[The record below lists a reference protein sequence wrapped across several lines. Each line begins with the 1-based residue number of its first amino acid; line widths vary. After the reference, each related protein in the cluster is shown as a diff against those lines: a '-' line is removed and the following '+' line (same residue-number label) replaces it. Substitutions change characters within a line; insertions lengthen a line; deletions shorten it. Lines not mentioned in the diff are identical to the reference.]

1 MGKAMDSAMRD
12 LDQLRERDDDA
23 RGRKLGLLTLASI
36 VSVAALIAG
45 ASLMGTGDAAEAA
58 TIDPLT
64 ELSLS
69 TAQGHVRASAPV
81 TPKLEAR
88 SLTFPSTLVDAN
100 RGGPT
105 NAATGPDDPDHD
117 DALVEA
123 TVRAAEAEHAALS
136 AEGAPILPPIAA
148 KTSADLPA
156 ANGATADHARL
167 TQLAKRDPL
176 VRSALPKQ
184 ASVDRAPEGSEGAF
198 TLQVVSY
205 ETRDAAE
212 NFARTLRS
220 RGHKAFVAEAEVEGR
235 GRYFRVRVGPF
246 TTRKEAAT
254 YQGRFED
261 DEHMH
266 TIVVSNAAK

>member
-1 MGKAMDSAMRD
+1 MRD
-12 LDQLRERDDDA
+12 LDQLRERDEDA

-45 ASLMGTGDAAEAA
+45 TSLMGTGDAAEAA
-58 TIDPLT
+58 AIDPLT

-69 TAQGHVRASAPV
+69 APANQVRPLPAAA
-81 TPKLEAR
+81 PKLEPRA
-88 SLTFPSTLVDAN
+88 LTFPSTLVDNGVDNGEAN
-100 RGGPT
+100 R
-105 NAATGPDDPDHD
+105 D

-136 AEGAPILPPIAA
+136 VPKPVAA
-148 KTSADLPA
+148 KTSAELPA
-156 ANGATADHARL
+156 GDGATADHARL
-167 TQLAKRDPL
+167 AQLAKRDLL

-184 ASVDRAPEGSEGAF
+184 ASGSRAPEGSEGAF

-212 NFARTLRS
+212 NFALTLRS
-220 RGHKAFVAEAEVEGR
+220 RGHKSFVAEAEVEGR
-235 GRYFRVRVGPF
+235 GRFFRVRVGPF
-246 TTRKEAAT
+246 TTRKEAAL
-254 YQGRFED
+254 YQERFEQ

-266 TIVVSNAAK
+266 TILVSNRAK

>member
-1 MGKAMDSAMRD
+1 MGQAMDSAMRD
-12 LDQLRERDDDA
+12 LDQLRERDEDA

-45 ASLMGTGDAAEAA
+45 ASLMGTGDSAEAA
-58 TIDPLT
+58 TLDPLM
-64 ELSLS
+64 ELSLGPS
-69 TAQGHVRASAPV
+69 QARVRASAPAA
-81 TPKLEAR
+81 PKLEAR
-88 SLTFPSTLVDAN
+88 SLTFPSTLVEAN
-100 RGGPT
+100 R
-105 NAATGPDDPDHD
+105 D

-136 AEGAPILPPIAA
+136 GEKPPALPPIAA
-148 KTSADLPA
+148 KTSAELPA
-156 ANGATADHARL
+156 AHGATGDQARL
-167 TQLAKRDPL
+167 TELAKRDPL

-205 ETRDAAE
+205 ETRAAAE
-212 NFARTLRS
+212 TFARTLRS

-246 TTRKEAAT
+246 TTRKEAAG

>member
-1 MGKAMDSAMRD
+1 MRD

-45 ASLMGTGDAAEAA
+45 VSLMGTGDAAEAA
-58 TIDPLT
+58 AIDPLT

-69 TAQGHVRASAPV
+69 TPVSQPRPAPV
-81 TPKLEAR
+81 AAPKLEPR
-88 SLTFPSTLVDAN
+88 TLTFPSTLVDNGEAS
-100 RGGPT
+100 R
-105 NAATGPDDPDHD
+105 D

-136 AEGAPILPPIAA
+136 GQKKAVAA
-148 KTSADLPA
+148 KTVADLPA
-156 ANGATADHARL
+156 ADGATADHARL
-167 TQLAKRDPL
+167 AQLAKRDLL

-184 ASVDRAPEGSEGAF
+184 ANGDRAPEGSEGAF

-205 ETRDAAE
+205 ETRDGAE

-220 RGHKAFVAEAEVEGR
+220 RGHKAFVAEADVEGR
-235 GRYFRVRVGPF
+235 GRFFRVRVGPF
-246 TTRKEAAT
+246 TTRKEAAL
-254 YQGRFED
+254 YQERFEQ

-266 TIVVSNAAK
+266 TIVVSNRAK

>member
-1 MGKAMDSAMRD
+1 MDSAMRD
-12 LDQLRERDDDA
+12 LDQLRERDEDA

-45 ASLMGTGDAAEAA
+45 VSLMGTGDSAEAA
-58 TIDPLT
+58 AIDPLM

-69 TAQGHVRASAPV
+69 ATKPGVRAGAPAA
-81 TPKLEAR
+81 PKLEPR
-88 SLTFPSTLVDAN
+88 SLTFPSTLVEAN
-100 RGGPT
+100 R
-105 NAATGPDDPDHD
+105 D
-117 DALVEA
+117 DALLEA

-136 AEGAPILPPIAA
+136 GEPSPAPPPVVVA
-148 KTSADLPA
+148 KTNADLPA
-156 ANGATADHARL
+156 ANGATDDQARL

-184 ASVDRAPEGSEGAF
+184 ASVDRAPAGSEGAF

-246 TTRKEAAT
+246 TTRKEAAG
-254 YQGRFED
+254 YQESFENN
-261 DEHMH
+261 EHMH

>member
-1 MGKAMDSAMRD
+1 MDSAMRD
-12 LDQLRERDDDA
+12 LDQLRERDDSA

-64 ELSLS
+64 ELSLAS
-69 TAQGHVRASAPV
+69 AQGQLRAPAPA
-81 TPKLEAR
+81 TPKLEPR
-88 SLTFPSTLVDAN
+88 SLTFPATLVDA
-100 RGGPT
+100 RDGQRSDEH
-105 NAATGPDDPDHD
+105 AD
-117 DALVEA
+117 DALLEA

-136 AEGAPILPPIAA
+136 GERPPALPPAA
-148 KTSADLPA
+148 KTNAELPA
-156 ANGATADHARL
+156 ANGATADQARL
-167 TQLAKRDPL
+167 TELAKRDPL

-184 ASVDRAPEGSEGAF
+184 ASVDRAPTGSEGAF

-212 NFARTLRS
+212 TFARTLRS

-246 TTRKEAAT
+246 TTRKEAAG
-254 YQGRFED
+254 YQARFED

>member
-1 MGKAMDSAMRD
+1 MDSAMRD
-12 LDQLRERDDDA
+12 LDQLRERDEDA

-45 ASLMGTGDAAEAA
+45 ASLMGTGEAAEAA
-58 TIDPLT
+58 SIDPLT

-69 TAQGHVRASAPV
+69 APAGHVRPAASIAPR
-81 TPKLEAR
+81 LEPG
-88 SLTFPSTLVDAN
+88 SLSFPATLVDA
-100 RGGPT
+100 RGAGRTPEPG
-105 NAATGPDDPDHD
+105 ASRD
-117 DALVEA
+117 DALLEA

-136 AEGAPILPPIAA
+136 GGLDLPKAAA
-148 KTSADLPA
+148 KTNAELPA
-156 ANGATADHARL
+156 GHGATADHARL
-167 TQLAKRDPL
+167 TELAKRDPL

-212 NFARTLRS
+212 TFARTLRS

-235 GRYFRVRVGPF
+235 GRFFRVRVGPF
-246 TTRKEAAT
+246 TTRKEAAS
-254 YQGRFED
+254 YQERFED

>member
-1 MGKAMDSAMRD
+1 MRD
-12 LDQLRERDDDA
+12 LDQLRERDEDA

-45 ASLMGTGDAAEAA
+45 TSLMGTGDAAEAA
-58 TIDPLT
+58 AIDPLT

-69 TAQGHVRASAPV
+69 APAKQV
-81 TPKLEAR
+81 KAPAAAAPKLEPRA
-88 SLTFPSTLVDAN
+88 LTFPSTLVDN
-100 RGGPT
+100 GE
-105 NAATGPDDPDHD
+105 ATRD

-136 AEGAPILPPIAA
+136 GQRPVAA
-148 KTSADLPA
+148 KTSAELPA
-156 ANGATADHARL
+156 GDGATADHARL
-167 TQLAKRDPL
+167 AQLAKRDVL

-184 ASVDRAPEGSEGAF
+184 ATGNRAPEGSEGAF

-212 NFARTLRS
+212 TFALTLRS
-220 RGHKAFVAEAEVEGR
+220 RGHKAFVAEADVEGR

-246 TTRKEAAT
+246 TTRKEAAV
-254 YQGRFED
+254 YQERFEQ

-266 TIVVSNAAK
+266 TILVSNRAK

>member
-1 MGKAMDSAMRD
+1 MDSAMRD
-12 LDQLRERDDDA
+12 LDQLRERDEDA

-45 ASLMGTGDAAEAA
+45 ASLMGSGDSAEAA
-58 TIDPLT
+58 AIDPLT

-69 TAQGHVRASAPV
+69 APAPEARAAPV
-81 TPKLEAR
+81 APPKLEPRA
-88 SLTFPSTLVDAN
+88 LTFPSTLIDTGRDSN
-100 RGGPT
+100 R
-105 NAATGPDDPDHD
+105 D

-136 AEGAPILPPIAA
+136 AKQVPVLPPVAPKTVAELPAVEGAI
-148 KTSADLPA
+148 S
-156 ANGATADHARL
+156 DHARL

-176 VRSALPKQ
+176 VRSAMPKQ

-198 TLQVVSY
+198 NLQVVSY

-220 RGHKAFVAEAEVEGR
+220 RGHKAFVTQADVEGR

-246 TTRKEAAT
+246 TTRKEAAS
-254 YQGRFED
+254 YQQRFED

>member
-1 MGKAMDSAMRD
+1 MDSAMRD
-12 LDQLRERDDDA
+12 LDQLRERDDNT

-64 ELSLS
+64 ELSLGGP
-69 TAQGHVRASAPV
+69 QPRQLRAAAPT

-88 SLTFPSTLVDAN
+88 SLTFPATLVDA
-100 RGGPT
+100 RGDKRRDEPE
-105 NAATGPDDPDHD
+105 D
-117 DALVEA
+117 DALLEA

-136 AEGAPILPPIAA
+136 GERAPALPAVAA
-148 KTSADLPA
+148 KTNAELPA
-156 ANGATADHARL
+156 ANGATADQARL
-167 TQLAKRDPL
+167 TELAKRDPL

-184 ASVDRAPEGSEGAF
+184 ASVDRAPAGSEGAF

-212 NFARTLRS
+212 TFARTLRS

-235 GRYFRVRVGPF
+235 GRFFRVRVGPF
-246 TTRKEAAT
+246 TTRKEAAG
-254 YQGRFED
+254 YQARFED